1 MLLRP
6 LTPRPQIMKSD
17 VQKYNKCMSV
27 CQQRVNASLQLDISV
42 NLRSKDDK
50 RHTIFH
56 SISGT

>member
-1 MLLRP
+1 MPLRP

-27 CQQRVNASLQLDISV
+27 CQQRVNASLHLRYFA
-42 NLRSKDDK
+42 NLRSNDDN

>member
-1 MLLRP
+1 MLKRLP
-6 LTPRPQIMKSD
+6 IALTFDPRPQIMQSG
-17 VQKYNKCMSV
+17 VQKYNKCMHYSV
-27 CQQRVNASLQLDISV
+27 DISV